1 MLKFLEPF
9 IFRRRVEV
17 GHAISSMQIL
27 LPAKREFVPRVIKKY
42 TLVLGEILGNVIS
55 LPAEFLG
62 EIQFNTLKLEPEI
75 MAALQLRSHQQA
87 QSLNPAM
94 H

>member
-1 MLKFLEPF
+1 M
-9 IFRRRVEV
+9 
-17 GHAISSMQIL
+17 GHAISSTQIL

-62 EIQFNTLKLEPEI
+62 EIQFNTLKL
-75 MAALQLRSHQQA
+75 
-87 QSLNPAM
+87 
-94 H
+94 